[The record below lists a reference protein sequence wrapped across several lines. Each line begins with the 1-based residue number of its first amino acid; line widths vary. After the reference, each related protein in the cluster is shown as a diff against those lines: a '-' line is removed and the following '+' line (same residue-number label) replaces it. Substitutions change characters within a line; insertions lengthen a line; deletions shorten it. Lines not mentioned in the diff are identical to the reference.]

1 MKLGNVIARGRIVEL
16 YSLPDNQVLKLFYE
30 WVSAESVKKEYKLNQ
45 LVYQAGL
52 PVPQVFNLV
61 NLENRSGIVFENI
74 HGTTMLTLLIRKPW
88 QVAQHRQPD
97 ASLWMNLLAAILGK
111 LVHFYYQK
119 RYLELTQ
126 TRSRES
132 IQNWLAPLAAV
143 RLLEKVPGEESSLM
157 KFVTKSLR
165 S

>member
-16 YSLPDNQVLKLFYE
+16 YSLPDNQVLKLFYK

-97 ASLWMNLLAAILGK
+97 ASLWMNLLAAKIGRAH
-111 LVHFYYQK
+111 V
-119 RYLELTQ
+119 
-126 TRSRES
+126 
-132 IQNWLAPLAAV
+132 
-143 RLLEKVPGEESSLM
+143 
-157 KFVTKSLR
+157 
-165 S
+165 